1 MPRGNSESLYFMQQ
15 NLVCI
20 NKAEHCISSIWGT
33 MQEEKKKCF
42 NMHFKM
48 TAQWMDQRTD
58 DF

>member
-1 MPRGNSESLYFMQQ
+1 MRDNAGR
-15 NLVCI
+15 
-20 NKAEHCISSIWGT
+20 
-33 MQEEKKKCF
+33 KKKCF